1 MGTQRVSIVAK
12 IDYLIPRCILNEY
25 RKQHIYR
32 VTLLL
37 KEYTF
42 IYLPHIEGLKGNL
55 TDEYHAKAIN
65 LLDSYFSK

>member
-1 MGTQRVSIVAK
+1 MAK
-12 IDYLIPRCILNEY
+12 IDYLMRRCILNEY
-25 RKQHIYR
+25 REQPIYR

-55 TDEYHAKAIN
+55 TDEYQTKTPPI
-65 LLDSYFSK
+65 LDTYFSK

>member
-1 MGTQRVSIVAK
+1 MPSCV
-12 IDYLIPRCILNEY
+12 LNEY

-42 IYLPHIEGLKGNL
+42 IYLPDGGGLSEK
-55 TDEYHAKAIN
+55 I
-65 LLDSYFSK
+65 

>member
-1 MGTQRVSIVAK
+1 MLT
-12 IDYLIPRCILNEY
+12 CILNEY
-25 RKQHIYR
+25 REQRIYG

-55 TDEYHAKAIN
+55 TDEYHTETI
-65 LLDSYFSK
+65 LVRDSYFSK

>member
-1 MGTQRVSIVAK
+1 MDTQRVSRVAK
-12 IDYLIPRCILNEY
+12 IDYLMRRCILNEY
-25 RKQHIYR
+25 REQHIYR

-42 IYLPHIEGLKGNL
+42 IYLPRIEGLKGNL
-55 TDEYHAKAIN
+55 TDEYQTIH

>member
-1 MGTQRVSIVAK
+1 MLT
-12 IDYLIPRCILNEY
+12 CILIEF
-25 RKQHIYR
+25 RKQHIYG

-55 TDEYHAKAIN
+55 TDEYKTKTI
-65 LLDSYFSK
+65 LVRDSYFSV

>member
-1 MGTQRVSIVAK
+1 MIGYPSVMSCFSISIK
-12 IDYLIPRCILNEY
+12 NMERY
-25 RKQHIYR
+25 IYR

-55 TDEYHAKAIN
+55 TDAYQAKSPPI
-65 LLDSYFSK
+65 LDSPFVKWVKFFGW

>member
-1 MGTQRVSIVAK
+1 MGTQRVSRVAK

-25 RKQHIYR
+25 RKQYIYR
-32 VTLLL
+32 VALLL

-55 TDEYHAKAIN
+55 TDEYKTI
-65 LLDSYFSK
+65 LVRDSYFSV

>member
-1 MGTQRVSIVAK
+1 MSTKNS
-12 IDYLIPRCILNEY
+12 
-25 RKQHIYR
+25 IYR

-42 IYLPHIEGLKGNL
+42 IYLPHLEGLKGNL
-55 TDEYHAKAIN
+55 RNEQQAKTIL

>member
-1 MGTQRVSIVAK
+1 MAK
-12 IDYLIPRCILNEY
+12 IDYLMRRCILNEY

-42 IYLPHIEGLKGNL
+42 IYLPLIEALKGSWA
-55 TDEYHAKAIN
+55 DEYQTKNIFV
-65 LLDSYFSK
+65 LDTYFFI

>member
-1 MGTQRVSIVAK
+1 MIGYPSVMSCFSISIK
-12 IDYLIPRCILNEY
+12 NMERY
-25 RKQHIYR
+25 IYR

-55 TDEYHAKAIN
+55 TDEYQTKTI
-65 LLDSYFSK
+65 LVRDSYFSK

>member
-1 MGTQRVSIVAK
+1 MIGYPSVMSCFSISIK
-12 IDYLIPRCILNEY
+12 NMERY
-25 RKQHIYR
+25 IYR

-55 TDEYHAKAIN
+55 TDEYQTKNILVLHT
-65 LLDSYFSK
+65 YFGE